1 MLVRLGVVACLFWLH
16 FAYATTL
23 KIINIVPFGSSSVK
37 ILFNQEVKK
46 FKEVSLKNFKSYLEL
61 EAILTIPKKHYQFS
75 KQSSITIAQFSPKLA
90 RVVISHAP
98 KMTYEVKILKD
109 KLYVSIVEKKPLV
122 RHQMAPKPPKH
133 HALKHPTPK
142 PAPKSIKKEAKEKTP
157 IKHAHSK
164 HAHSPLNERSAKKEI
179 PKKEIPKKEILKKEI
194 LKKEILKKEIPK
206 KEILKKE
213 IPKKEILKKEIPKKE
228 IPKKEILKKE
238 ILKKEILKKEILKKE
253 IPKKEILKKEIPK
266 KEILKK
272 EIPKKEIPKKEILKK
287 EIPKKEILKKEIL
300 KKEILKKEIPK
311 KEILKKEIPKKE
323 AENESKNQVFI
334 AEKNDTF
341 IKTKRKKHKKIV
353 LDAGHGGKDCGA
365 MSANLVCEKDIVLE
379 VVKFLHK
386 ELKKRGYS
394 VLLTRD
400 KDIYIDLVGRTE
412 LANRKSADLF
422 ISVHANSIPKH
433 STSNAHGI
441 ETYFLSTAR
450 SERARKVAEQE
461 NKDDVNLMDYF
472 SKSLLLNSLNTQRL
486 IVSNKLAIDVQY
498 GMLQSIRKNYPDV
511 VDGGVREGPFW
522 VLAGALMPSILIEI
536 GYNSHAIE
544 SKRIQSKP
552 YQKILAKGI
561 ADGIDSFFSKND

>member
-37 ILFNQEVKK
+37 ISFNQEIKK

-75 KQSSITIAQFSPKLA
+75 KQSFITIAQFSPKLA

-109 KLYVSIVEKKPLV
+109 KLYVSIVEKKPLT

-133 HALKHPTPK
+133 RTLKHPTPK
-142 PAPKSIKKEAKEKTP
+142 PAPKYIKKEAKEVKEKTP
-157 IKHAHSK
+157 TKHACSK
-164 HAHSPLNERSAKKEI
+164 HTHSQLNERSA
-179 PKKEIPKKEILKKEI
+179 
-194 LKKEILKKEIPK
+194 
-206 KEILKKE
+206 
-213 IPKKEILKKEIPKKE
+213 
-228 IPKKEILKKE
+228 
-238 ILKKEILKKEILKKE
+238 
-253 IPKKEILKKEIPK
+253 
-266 KEILKK
+266 
-272 EIPKKEIPKKEILKK
+272 
-287 EIPKKEILKKEIL
+287 
-300 KKEILKKEIPK
+300 
-311 KEILKKEIPKKE
+311 KKEIPKKE

-334 AEKNDTF
+334 AEKNDAS

-400 KDIYIDLVGRTE
+400 KDIYIDLVARTE
-412 LANRKSADLF
+412 LANKKSADLF
-422 ISVHANSIPKH
+422 ISVHANSIPKR

-461 NKDDVNLMDYF
+461 NKDNVNLMDYF

>member
-23 KIINIVPFGSSSVK
+23 KITNIVPFGSSSVK
-37 ILFNQEVKK
+37 ILFNQEIKK
-46 FKEVSLKNFKSYLEL
+46 FKEVPLKNFKSYLEL
-61 EAILTIPKKHYQFS
+61 EAVLTIPKKYYQFS

-90 RVVISHAP
+90 RVVIGYAP

-109 KLYVSIVEKKPLV
+109 KLYVSIVEKKPLI
-122 RHQMAPKPPKH
+122 RHQMVLKPPKH
-133 HALKHPTPK
+133 HALKHTTPK
-142 PAPKSIKKEAKEKTP
+142 PAPKPIKKEIKKSKEAKEKTP
-157 IKHAHSK
+157 TKHAHSK

-179 PKKEIPKKEILKKEI
+179 PKKE
-194 LKKEILKKEIPK
+194 
-206 KEILKKE
+206 
-213 IPKKEILKKEIPKKE
+213 
-228 IPKKEILKKE
+228 
-238 ILKKEILKKEILKKE
+238 
-253 IPKKEILKKEIPK
+253 
-266 KEILKK
+266 
-272 EIPKKEIPKKEILKK
+272 
-287 EIPKKEILKKEIL
+287 
-300 KKEILKKEIPK
+300 
-311 KEILKKEIPKKE
+311 
-323 AENESKNQVFI
+323 AENEDKNQVFI
-334 AEKNDTF
+334 TEKNDTF

-412 LANRKSADLF
+412 LANKKGADLF

-498 GMLQSIRKNYPDV
+498 GMLQSVRKNYPDV

>member
-23 KIINIVPFGSSSVK
+23 KITNIVPFGSSSVK

-46 FKEVSLKNFKSYLEL
+46 FKEVPLKNFKSYLEL

-75 KQSSITIAQFSPKLA
+75 KQSFITIAQFSPKLA
-90 RVVISHAP
+90 RVVIGYAP

-109 KLYVSIVEKKPLV
+109 KLYVSIVEKKPLI
-122 RHQMAPKPPKH
+122 RHQMVLKPPKH
-133 HALKHPTPK
+133 PVLKHPTPK
-142 PAPKSIKKEAKEKTP
+142 PTPKPVKKEVKEVKEAKEAKEKTP
-157 IKHAHSK
+157 TKHAHSK

-179 PKKEIPKKEILKKEI
+179 PKKEIPKKEI
-194 LKKEILKKEIPK
+194 P
-206 KEILKKE
+206 
-213 IPKKEILKKEIPKKE
+213 KKEIPKKE
-228 IPKKEILKKE
+228 IP
-238 ILKKEILKKEILKKE
+238 
-253 IPKKEILKKEIPK
+253 
-266 KEILKK
+266 
-272 EIPKKEIPKKEILKK
+272 
-287 EIPKKEILKKEIL
+287 
-300 KKEILKKEIPK
+300 
-311 KEILKKEIPKKE
+311 KKEIPKKE

-334 AEKNDTF
+334 IEKNDTF

-412 LANRKSADLF
+412 LANKKGADLF
-422 ISVHANSIPKH
+422 ISVHANSIPKR

-472 SKSLLLNSLNTQRL
+472 SKSLFLNSLNTQRL

-498 GMLQSIRKNYPDV
+498 GMLQSVRKNYPDV

>member
-16 FAYATTL
+16 FACATTL

-37 ILFNQEVKK
+37 VVFNQEVKK

-90 RVVISHAP
+90 RVVISYTP

-133 HALKHPTPK
+133 HALKHQVLK
-142 PAPKSIKKEAKEKTP
+142 PAPKSTKKEAKEKTL
-157 IKHAHSK
+157 IKHARSK
-164 HAHSPLNERSAKKEI
+164 HMHSPLNERSAKKEI
-179 PKKEIPKKEILKKEI
+179 PKKEIPKKEI
-194 LKKEILKKEIPK
+194 P
-206 KEILKKE
+206 
-213 IPKKEILKKEIPKKE
+213 KKEIPKKE
-228 IPKKEILKKE
+228 IP
-238 ILKKEILKKEILKKE
+238 
-253 IPKKEILKKEIPK
+253 
-266 KEILKK
+266 
-272 EIPKKEIPKKEILKK
+272 
-287 EIPKKEILKKEIL
+287 
-300 KKEILKKEIPK
+300 
-311 KEILKKEIPKKE
+311 KKEIPKKE

-334 AEKNDTF
+334 AEKNDAF

-422 ISVHANSIPKH
+422 ISVHANSIPKR

-498 GMLQSIRKNYPDV
+498 GMLQSVRKNYPDV

>member
-23 KIINIVPFGSSSVK
+23 KITNIVPFGSSSVK
-37 ILFNQEVKK
+37 MVFNQEVKK

-90 RVVISHAP
+90 RVVIGYAP

-109 KLYVSIVEKKPLV
+109 KLYVSIVEKKPLT
-122 RHQMAPKPPKH
+122 RHQMTPKPPKH
-133 HALKHPTPK
+133 HALKHTTPKPTPK
-142 PAPKSIKKEAKEKTP
+142 PIKKEAKKVKEKTP
-157 IKHAHSK
+157 TKHAHSK

-179 PKKEIPKKEILKKEI
+179 PKKEAK
-194 LKKEILKKEIPK
+194 
-206 KEILKKE
+206 
-213 IPKKEILKKEIPKKE
+213 
-228 IPKKEILKKE
+228 
-238 ILKKEILKKEILKKE
+238 
-253 IPKKEILKKEIPK
+253 
-266 KEILKK
+266 
-272 EIPKKEIPKKEILKK
+272 
-287 EIPKKEILKKEIL
+287 
-300 KKEILKKEIPK
+300 
-311 KEILKKEIPKKE
+311 
-323 AENESKNQVFI
+323 NEGKNQVFI
-334 AEKNDTF
+334 AEKNDAF
-341 IKTKRKKHKKIV
+341 SKTKRKKHKKIV

-422 ISVHANSIPKH
+422 VSVHANSIPKH

>member
-23 KIINIVPFGSSSVK
+23 KITNIVPFGSSSVK
-37 ILFNQEVKK
+37 IVFNQEVKK
-46 FKEVSLKNFKSYLEL
+46 FKEVPLKNFKSYLEL
-61 EAILTIPKKHYQFS
+61 EAVLTIPKKHYQFS
-75 KQSSITIAQFSPKLA
+75 KQSFITIAQFSPKLA
-90 RVVISHAP
+90 RVVIGYAP
-98 KMTYEVKILKD
+98 KMTYEIKILKD
-109 KLYVSIVEKKPLV
+109 KLYISIVEKKPLV
-122 RHQMAPKPPKH
+122 RHQMVLKPPKH

-142 PAPKSIKKEAKEKTP
+142 PTPKPIKKEAKKSKETKEKTL

-164 HAHSPLNERSAKKEI
+164 HAHSPLNERSA
-179 PKKEIPKKEILKKEI
+179 
-194 LKKEILKKEIPK
+194 
-206 KEILKKE
+206 
-213 IPKKEILKKEIPKKE
+213 
-228 IPKKEILKKE
+228 
-238 ILKKEILKKEILKKE
+238 
-253 IPKKEILKKEIPK
+253 
-266 KEILKK
+266 
-272 EIPKKEIPKKEILKK
+272 
-287 EIPKKEILKKEIL
+287 
-300 KKEILKKEIPK
+300 
-311 KEILKKEIPKKE
+311 KKEIPKKE

-400 KDIYIDLVGRTE
+400 KDIYIDLVARTE
-412 LANRKSADLF
+412 LANKKGADLF

-472 SKSLLLNSLNTQRL
+472 SKSLFLNSLNTQRL

-498 GMLQSIRKNYPDV
+498 GMLQSVRKNYPDV

>member
-46 FKEVSLKNFKSYLEL
+46 FKEVPLKNFKSYLEL
-61 EAILTIPKKHYQFS
+61 EAVLTIPKKHYQFS

-98 KMTYEVKILKD
+98 KMTYEIKILKD
-109 KLYVSIVEKKPLV
+109 KLYISIVEKKPLI

-133 HALKHPTPK
+133 HALKHTTPK
-142 PAPKSIKKEAKEKTP
+142 PAPKPIKKEAKKSKETKEKTP

-179 PKKEIPKKEILKKEI
+179 PKKEIPKKEI
-194 LKKEILKKEIPK
+194 P
-206 KEILKKE
+206 
-213 IPKKEILKKEIPKKE
+213 KKEIPKKE
-228 IPKKEILKKE
+228 IPKKEI
-238 ILKKEILKKEILKKE
+238 
-253 IPKKEILKKEIPK
+253 P
-266 KEILKK
+266 KK
-272 EIPKKEIPKKEILKK
+272 EIPKKEIPKKEIPKK
-287 EIPKKEILKKEIL
+287 EIPKKEIP
-300 KKEILKKEIPK
+300 KKEIPK
-311 KEILKKEIPKKE
+311 KEIPKKEIPKKE

-334 AEKNDTF
+334 AEKNDTL

-400 KDIYIDLVGRTE
+400 KDIYIDLVARTE
-412 LANRKSADLF
+412 LANKKSADLF

-498 GMLQSIRKNYPDV
+498 GMLQSIRKNYHDV

>member
-23 KIINIVPFGSSSVK
+23 KITNIVPFGSSSVK
-37 ILFNQEVKK
+37 ISFNQEIKK

-109 KLYVSIVEKKPLV
+109 KLYVSIVEKKPLS

-142 PAPKSIKKEAKEKTP
+142 PAPKSIKKEAKEVKEVKEKTP
-157 IKHAHSK
+157 TKHARSK
-164 HAHSPLNERSAKKEI
+164 HAHSQWNERSAKKEI
-179 PKKEIPKKEILKKEI
+179 PKKE
-194 LKKEILKKEIPK
+194 
-206 KEILKKE
+206 
-213 IPKKEILKKEIPKKE
+213 
-228 IPKKEILKKE
+228 
-238 ILKKEILKKEILKKE
+238 
-253 IPKKEILKKEIPK
+253 
-266 KEILKK
+266 
-272 EIPKKEIPKKEILKK
+272 
-287 EIPKKEILKKEIL
+287 
-300 KKEILKKEIPK
+300 
-311 KEILKKEIPKKE
+311 
-323 AENESKNQVFI
+323 AENEGKNQVFI

-341 IKTKRKKHKKIV
+341 IKTKHKHKKIV

-400 KDIYIDLVGRTE
+400 KDIYIDLVARTE
-412 LANRKSADLF
+412 LANKKSADLF
-422 ISVHANSIPKH
+422 ISVHANSIPKR

-461 NKDDVNLMDYF
+461 NKDNVNLMDYF

>member
-1 MLVRLGVVACLFWLH
+1 MH

-37 ILFNQEVKK
+37 ISFNQEIKK

-109 KLYVSIVEKKPLV
+109 KLYVSIVEKKPLAK
-122 RHQMAPKPPKH
+122 HQMAPKPPKH
-133 HALKHPTPK
+133 HALKHQAPK

-157 IKHAHSK
+157 TKHAHSK
-164 HAHSPLNERSAKKEI
+164 HAHSQLNERSAKKEI
-179 PKKEIPKKEILKKEI
+179 PKKE
-194 LKKEILKKEIPK
+194 
-206 KEILKKE
+206 
-213 IPKKEILKKEIPKKE
+213 
-228 IPKKEILKKE
+228 
-238 ILKKEILKKEILKKE
+238 
-253 IPKKEILKKEIPK
+253 
-266 KEILKK
+266 
-272 EIPKKEIPKKEILKK
+272 
-287 EIPKKEILKKEIL
+287 
-300 KKEILKKEIPK
+300 
-311 KEILKKEIPKKE
+311 
-323 AENESKNQVFI
+323 AENEGKNQVFI
-334 AEKNDTF
+334 AEKNDAF

-400 KDIYIDLVGRTE
+400 KDIYIDLVARTE
-412 LANRKSADLF
+412 LANKKSADLF
-422 ISVHANSIPKH
+422 ISVHANSIPKR

-544 SKRIQSKP
+544 SRRIQSKP

>member
-16 FAYATTL
+16 FACATTL
-23 KIINIVPFGSSSVK
+23 KITNIVPFGSSSVK

-46 FKEVSLKNFKSYLEL
+46 FKEVPLKNFKSYLEL
-61 EAILTIPKKHYQFS
+61 EAVLTIPKKHYQFS
-75 KQSSITIAQFSPKLA
+75 KQSSITIVQFSPKLV
-90 RVVISHAP
+90 RVVISYAP
-98 KMTYEVKILKD
+98 KMTYEIKILKD
-109 KLYVSIVEKKPLV
+109 KLYVSIVEKKPLI
-122 RHQMAPKPPKH
+122 RHQIVLKPLKH
-133 HALKHPTPK
+133 HALKHTTPK
-142 PAPKSIKKEAKEKTP
+142 PAPKPIKKEAKEAKEKTP
-157 IKHAHSK
+157 IKHARSK

-179 PKKEIPKKEILKKEI
+179 PKKEIPKKEAK
-194 LKKEILKKEIPK
+194 
-206 KEILKKE
+206 
-213 IPKKEILKKEIPKKE
+213 
-228 IPKKEILKKE
+228 
-238 ILKKEILKKEILKKE
+238 
-253 IPKKEILKKEIPK
+253 
-266 KEILKK
+266 
-272 EIPKKEIPKKEILKK
+272 
-287 EIPKKEILKKEIL
+287 
-300 KKEILKKEIPK
+300 
-311 KEILKKEIPKKE
+311 
-323 AENESKNQVFI
+323 NESKNQVFI
-334 AEKNDTF
+334 IEKNDTF

-412 LANRKSADLF
+412 LANKKSADLF

>member
-23 KIINIVPFGSSSVK
+23 KITNIVPFGSSSVK
-37 ILFNQEVKK
+37 ISFNQEIKK

-98 KMTYEVKILKD
+98 KMTYEIKILKD

-142 PAPKSIKKEAKEKTP
+142 PTPKSIKKEVKEIKAT
-157 IKHAHSK
+157 KHAHSK
-164 HAHSPLNERSAKKEI
+164 HAHSQWNERSAKKEI
-179 PKKEIPKKEILKKEI
+179 PKKEIPKKEI
-194 LKKEILKKEIPK
+194 PK
-206 KEILKKE
+206 KEIS
-213 IPKKEILKKEIPKKE
+213 KKEIPKKE
-228 IPKKEILKKE
+228 IPKKEI
-238 ILKKEILKKEILKKE
+238 
-253 IPKKEILKKEIPK
+253 P
-266 KEILKK
+266 KK
-272 EIPKKEIPKKEILKK
+272 EIPKKEIPKKEI
-287 EIPKKEILKKEIL
+287 P
-300 KKEILKKEIPK
+300 
-311 KEILKKEIPKKE
+311 KKEIPKKE

-334 AEKNDTF
+334 VEKNDAF

-412 LANRKSADLF
+412 LANKKSADLF

-433 STSNAHGI
+433 SISNAHGI

-472 SKSLLLNSLNTQRL
+472 SKSLLLNSLNTKRL

>member
-1 MLVRLGVVACLFWLH
+1 MH

-37 ILFNQEVKK
+37 ISFNQEIKK

-109 KLYVSIVEKKPLV
+109 KLYVSIVEKKPLT

-133 HALKHPTPK
+133 RTLKHPTPK
-142 PAPKSIKKEAKEKTP
+142 PAPKSIKKEAKEVKEKTP
-157 IKHAHSK
+157 TKHAHSK
-164 HAHSPLNERSAKKEI
+164 HTHSQWNERSAKKEI
-179 PKKEIPKKEILKKEI
+179 PKKE
-194 LKKEILKKEIPK
+194 
-206 KEILKKE
+206 
-213 IPKKEILKKEIPKKE
+213 
-228 IPKKEILKKE
+228 
-238 ILKKEILKKEILKKE
+238 
-253 IPKKEILKKEIPK
+253 
-266 KEILKK
+266 
-272 EIPKKEIPKKEILKK
+272 
-287 EIPKKEILKKEIL
+287 
-300 KKEILKKEIPK
+300 
-311 KEILKKEIPKKE
+311 
-323 AENESKNQVFI
+323 AENEGKNQVFI
-334 AEKNDTF
+334 AEKNDAF

-400 KDIYIDLVGRTE
+400 KDIYIDLVARTE
-412 LANRKSADLF
+412 LANKKSADLF
-422 ISVHANSIPKH
+422 ISVHANSIPKR

-461 NKDDVNLMDYF
+461 NKDNVNLMDYF

-498 GMLQSIRKNYPDV
+498 GMLQSVRKNYPDV

>member
-1 MLVRLGVVACLFWLH
+1 MH

-23 KIINIVPFGSSSVK
+23 KITNIVPFGSSSIK
-37 ILFNQEVKK
+37 ISFNQEIKK

-98 KMTYEVKILKD
+98 KMTYEIKILKD

-133 HALKHPTPK
+133 HVLKHPTPK
-142 PAPKSIKKEAKEKTP
+142 PAPKSIKKEAKEIKEKTP
-157 IKHAHSK
+157 TKHAHSK
-164 HAHSPLNERSAKKEI
+164 HAHSQLNERSA
-179 PKKEIPKKEILKKEI
+179 
-194 LKKEILKKEIPK
+194 
-206 KEILKKE
+206 
-213 IPKKEILKKEIPKKE
+213 
-228 IPKKEILKKE
+228 
-238 ILKKEILKKEILKKE
+238 
-253 IPKKEILKKEIPK
+253 
-266 KEILKK
+266 
-272 EIPKKEIPKKEILKK
+272 
-287 EIPKKEILKKEIL
+287 
-300 KKEILKKEIPK
+300 
-311 KEILKKEIPKKE
+311 KKEIPKKE

-400 KDIYIDLVGRTE
+400 KDIYIDLVARTE
-412 LANRKSADLF
+412 LANKKSADLF
-422 ISVHANSIPKH
+422 ISVHANSIPKR

-498 GMLQSIRKNYPDV
+498 GMLQSVRKNYPDV

>member
-1 MLVRLGVVACLFWLH
+1 MH

-37 ILFNQEVKK
+37 ISFNQEIKK

-75 KQSSITIAQFSPKLA
+75 KQSSITIAQFNPKLA

-109 KLYVSIVEKKPLV
+109 KLYVSIMEKKPLT
-122 RHQMAPKPPKH
+122 RYQMAPKPPKH

-142 PAPKSIKKEAKEKTP
+142 PAPKSIKKEIKEVKEKTP
-157 IKHAHSK
+157 TKHAHSK
-164 HAHSPLNERSAKKEI
+164 HVHSQWNERSA
-179 PKKEIPKKEILKKEI
+179 
-194 LKKEILKKEIPK
+194 
-206 KEILKKE
+206 
-213 IPKKEILKKEIPKKE
+213 
-228 IPKKEILKKE
+228 
-238 ILKKEILKKEILKKE
+238 
-253 IPKKEILKKEIPK
+253 
-266 KEILKK
+266 
-272 EIPKKEIPKKEILKK
+272 
-287 EIPKKEILKKEIL
+287 
-300 KKEILKKEIPK
+300 
-311 KEILKKEIPKKE
+311 KKEIPKKE

-400 KDIYIDLVGRTE
+400 KDIYIDLVARTE
-412 LANRKSADLF
+412 LANKKSADLF
-422 ISVHANSIPKH
+422 ISVHANSIPKR

>member
-1 MLVRLGVVACLFWLH
+1 MLVRLGVVACLLWLH

-23 KIINIVPFGSSSVK
+23 KITNIVPFGSSSVK
-37 ILFNQEVKK
+37 MVFNQEIKK
-46 FKEVSLKNFKSYLEL
+46 FKEVPLKNFKSYLEL

-75 KQSSITIAQFSPKLA
+75 KQSFITIVQFSPKLA
-90 RVVISHAP
+90 RVVIGYAP
-98 KMTYEVKILKD
+98 KMTYEIKILKN
-109 KLYVSIVEKKPLV
+109 KLYVSIVEKKPLI
-122 RHQMAPKPPKH
+122 RHQMVLKPPKH

-142 PAPKSIKKEAKEKTP
+142 PTPKPIKKEAKKSKETKEKTP
-157 IKHAHSK
+157 TKHAHSK

-179 PKKEIPKKEILKKEI
+179 PKKET
-194 LKKEILKKEIPK
+194 
-206 KEILKKE
+206 
-213 IPKKEILKKEIPKKE
+213 
-228 IPKKEILKKE
+228 
-238 ILKKEILKKEILKKE
+238 
-253 IPKKEILKKEIPK
+253 
-266 KEILKK
+266 
-272 EIPKKEIPKKEILKK
+272 
-287 EIPKKEILKKEIL
+287 
-300 KKEILKKEIPK
+300 
-311 KEILKKEIPKKE
+311 
-323 AENESKNQVFI
+323 ENESKNQVFI

-386 ELKKRGYS
+386 ELKTRGYS

-400 KDIYIDLVGRTE
+400 KDIYIDLVARTE
-412 LANRKSADLF
+412 LANKKSADLF
-422 ISVHANSIPKH
+422 ISVHANSIPKR

-472 SKSLLLNSLNTQRL
+472 SKSLFLNSLNTQRL

-498 GMLQSIRKNYPDV
+498 GMLQSVRKNYPDV

>member
-1 MLVRLGVVACLFWLH
+1 MH

-37 ILFNQEVKK
+37 ISFNQEIKK

-90 RVVISHAP
+90 RVVISYAP

-109 KLYVSIVEKKPLV
+109 KLYVSIVEKKPLTK
-122 RHQMAPKPPKH
+122 HQMAPKPPKH

-142 PAPKSIKKEAKEKTP
+142 PAPKSIKKETKEAKEKTP
-157 IKHAHSK
+157 TKHARSK
-164 HAHSPLNERSAKKEI
+164 HAHSQLNERSA
-179 PKKEIPKKEILKKEI
+179 
-194 LKKEILKKEIPK
+194 
-206 KEILKKE
+206 
-213 IPKKEILKKEIPKKE
+213 
-228 IPKKEILKKE
+228 
-238 ILKKEILKKEILKKE
+238 
-253 IPKKEILKKEIPK
+253 
-266 KEILKK
+266 
-272 EIPKKEIPKKEILKK
+272 
-287 EIPKKEILKKEIL
+287 
-300 KKEILKKEIPK
+300 
-311 KEILKKEIPKKE
+311 KKEIPKKE

-334 AEKNDTF
+334 AEKNDAF

-400 KDIYIDLVGRTE
+400 KDIYIDLVARTE
-412 LANRKSADLF
+412 LANKKSADLF
-422 ISVHANSIPKH
+422 ISVHANSIPKR

-498 GMLQSIRKNYPDV
+498 GMLQSVRKNYPDV

>member
-1 MLVRLGVVACLFWLH
+1 MLVRLGVVACLLWLH
-16 FAYATTL
+16 FACATTL

-37 ILFNQEVKK
+37 ISFNQEIKK

-98 KMTYEVKILKD
+98 KMTYEIKILKD
-109 KLYVSIVEKKPLV
+109 KLYVSIVEKKPLI

-142 PAPKSIKKEAKEKTP
+142 LTPKPIKKETKEAKEKTP
-157 IKHAHSK
+157 TKHARSK
-164 HAHSPLNERSAKKEI
+164 HAYSQLNERSAKKEI
-179 PKKEIPKKEILKKEI
+179 P
-194 LKKEILKKEIPK
+194 
-206 KEILKKE
+206 
-213 IPKKEILKKEIPKKE
+213 
-228 IPKKEILKKE
+228 
-238 ILKKEILKKEILKKE
+238 
-253 IPKKEILKKEIPK
+253 
-266 KEILKK
+266 
-272 EIPKKEIPKKEILKK
+272 
-287 EIPKKEILKKEIL
+287 
-300 KKEILKKEIPK
+300 
-311 KEILKKEIPKKE
+311 KKEIPKKE

-334 AEKNDTF
+334 AEKNDAF
-341 IKTKRKKHKKIV
+341 IKNKRKKHKKIV

-412 LANRKSADLF
+412 LANKKGADLF
-422 ISVHANSIPKH
+422 ISVHANSIPKR

>member
-23 KIINIVPFGSSSVK
+23 KIISIVPFGSSSVK
-37 ILFNQEVKK
+37 ISFNQEVKK

-90 RVVISHAP
+90 RVVISYAP

-109 KLYVSIVEKKPLV
+109 KLYVSIVEKKPLI
-122 RHQMAPKPPKH
+122 RHQMAPKPLKYQTPKH
-133 HALKHPTPK
+133 QVLK
-142 PAPKSIKKEAKEKTP
+142 PAPKSIKKEIKETKEKTP
-157 IKHAHSK
+157 TKHARSK
-164 HAHSPLNERSAKKEI
+164 HAHSQLNERSAKKEI
-179 PKKEIPKKEILKKEI
+179 PKKEIPKKEI
-194 LKKEILKKEIPK
+194 P
-206 KEILKKE
+206 
-213 IPKKEILKKEIPKKE
+213 KKEIPKKE
-228 IPKKEILKKE
+228 IP
-238 ILKKEILKKEILKKE
+238 
-253 IPKKEILKKEIPK
+253 
-266 KEILKK
+266 
-272 EIPKKEIPKKEILKK
+272 
-287 EIPKKEILKKEIL
+287 
-300 KKEILKKEIPK
+300 
-311 KEILKKEIPKKE
+311 KKEIPKKE

-334 AEKNDTF
+334 AEKNDAF
-341 IKTKRKKHKKIV
+341 IKPQRKKHKKIV

-400 KDIYIDLVGRTE
+400 KDIYIDLVARTE
-412 LANRKSADLF
+412 LANKKSADLF
-422 ISVHANSIPKH
+422 ISVHANSIPKR

-498 GMLQSIRKNYPDV
+498 GMLQSVRKNYPDV

>member
-37 ILFNQEVKK
+37 ISFNQEIKK

-75 KQSSITIAQFSPKLA
+75 KQSFITIAQFNPKLA

-109 KLYVSIVEKKPLV
+109 KLYVSIVEKKPLAK
-122 RHQMAPKPPKH
+122 HQMMPKPPKH
-133 HALKHPTPK
+133 RTLKHPTPK
-142 PAPKSIKKEAKEKTP
+142 PAPKSIKKEAKEVKEKTP
-157 IKHAHSK
+157 TKHARSK
-164 HAHSPLNERSAKKEI
+164 HTHSQLNERSA
-179 PKKEIPKKEILKKEI
+179 
-194 LKKEILKKEIPK
+194 
-206 KEILKKE
+206 
-213 IPKKEILKKEIPKKE
+213 
-228 IPKKEILKKE
+228 
-238 ILKKEILKKEILKKE
+238 
-253 IPKKEILKKEIPK
+253 
-266 KEILKK
+266 
-272 EIPKKEIPKKEILKK
+272 
-287 EIPKKEILKKEIL
+287 
-300 KKEILKKEIPK
+300 
-311 KEILKKEIPKKE
+311 KKEIPKKE

-334 AEKNDTF
+334 AEKNDAF

-400 KDIYIDLVGRTE
+400 KDIYIDLVARTE
-412 LANRKSADLF
+412 LANKKSTDLF
-422 ISVHANSIPKH
+422 ISVHANSIPKR

-461 NKDDVNLMDYF
+461 NKDNVNLMDYF

>member
-46 FKEVSLKNFKSYLEL
+46 FKEVPLKNFKSYLEL
-61 EAILTIPKKHYQFS
+61 EAVLTIPKKHYQFS
-75 KQSSITIAQFSPKLA
+75 KQSFITIAQFSPKLA
-90 RVVISHAP
+90 RVVIGYAP
-98 KMTYEVKILKD
+98 KMTYEVKILKN
-109 KLYVSIVEKKPLV
+109 KLYVSIVEKKPLI
-122 RHQMAPKPPKH
+122 RHQIALKPTKH
-133 HALKHPTPK
+133 HAPKHTTPK
-142 PAPKSIKKEAKEKTP
+142 PAPKPIKKEAKKSQEAKEKTP
-157 IKHAHSK
+157 TKHAHLK

-179 PKKEIPKKEILKKEI
+179 PKKE
-194 LKKEILKKEIPK
+194 
-206 KEILKKE
+206 
-213 IPKKEILKKEIPKKE
+213 
-228 IPKKEILKKE
+228 
-238 ILKKEILKKEILKKE
+238 
-253 IPKKEILKKEIPK
+253 
-266 KEILKK
+266 
-272 EIPKKEIPKKEILKK
+272 
-287 EIPKKEILKKEIL
+287 
-300 KKEILKKEIPK
+300 
-311 KEILKKEIPKKE
+311 
-323 AENESKNQVFI
+323 AENESKNPIFI

-341 IKTKRKKHKKIV
+341 IKTKHKKHKKIV

-400 KDIYIDLVGRTE
+400 KDIYIDLVARTE
-412 LANRKSADLF
+412 LANKKGADLF
-422 ISVHANSIPKH
+422 ISVHANSIPKR

-472 SKSLLLNSLNTQRL
+472 SKSLFLNSLNTQRL

-498 GMLQSIRKNYPDV
+498 GMLQSVRKNYPDV

>member
-1 MLVRLGVVACLFWLH
+1 MLVRLGVVAYLFWLH

-46 FKEVSLKNFKSYLEL
+46 FKEVPLKNFKSYLEL
-61 EAILTIPKKHYQFS
+61 EAVLTIPKKHYQFS
-75 KQSSITIAQFSPKLA
+75 KQSFITIAQFSPKLA
-90 RVVISHAP
+90 RVVIGYAP
-98 KMTYEVKILKD
+98 KMTYEVKILKN
-109 KLYVSIVEKKPLV
+109 KLYVSIVEKKPLI
-122 RHQMAPKPPKH
+122 RHQIALKPTKH
-133 HALKHPTPK
+133 HAPKHTTPK
-142 PAPKSIKKEAKEKTP
+142 PAPKPIKKEAKKSKEAKEKTP
-157 IKHAHSK
+157 TKHAHLK

-179 PKKEIPKKEILKKEI
+179 PKKE
-194 LKKEILKKEIPK
+194 
-206 KEILKKE
+206 
-213 IPKKEILKKEIPKKE
+213 
-228 IPKKEILKKE
+228 
-238 ILKKEILKKEILKKE
+238 
-253 IPKKEILKKEIPK
+253 
-266 KEILKK
+266 
-272 EIPKKEIPKKEILKK
+272 
-287 EIPKKEILKKEIL
+287 
-300 KKEILKKEIPK
+300 
-311 KEILKKEIPKKE
+311 
-323 AENESKNQVFI
+323 AENESKNPIFI

-341 IKTKRKKHKKIV
+341 IKTKHKKHKKIV

-400 KDIYIDLVGRTE
+400 KDIYIDLVARTE
-412 LANRKSADLF
+412 LANKKGADLF
-422 ISVHANSIPKH
+422 ISVHANSIPKR

-498 GMLQSIRKNYPDV
+498 GMLQSVRKNYPDV

>member
-46 FKEVSLKNFKSYLEL
+46 FKEVPLKNFKSYLEL
-61 EAILTIPKKHYQFS
+61 EAVLTIPKKHYQFS
-75 KQSSITIAQFSPKLA
+75 KQSFITIAQFSPKLA
-90 RVVISHAP
+90 RVVIGYTP
-98 KMTYEVKILKD
+98 KMTYEIKILKD
-109 KLYVSIVEKKPLV
+109 KLYVSIVEKKPLI
-122 RHQMAPKPPKH
+122 RHQMALKPPKH
-133 HALKHPTPK
+133 HALKHQTPKPTPK
-142 PAPKSIKKEAKEKTP
+142 PIKKEAKEAKEKTP
-157 IKHAHSK
+157 TKHAHSK

-179 PKKEIPKKEILKKEI
+179 PKKE
-194 LKKEILKKEIPK
+194 
-206 KEILKKE
+206 
-213 IPKKEILKKEIPKKE
+213 
-228 IPKKEILKKE
+228 
-238 ILKKEILKKEILKKE
+238 
-253 IPKKEILKKEIPK
+253 
-266 KEILKK
+266 
-272 EIPKKEIPKKEILKK
+272 
-287 EIPKKEILKKEIL
+287 
-300 KKEILKKEIPK
+300 
-311 KEILKKEIPKKE
+311 
-323 AENESKNQVFI
+323 AENEDKNQVFI
-334 AEKNDTF
+334 TEKNDTF

-365 MSANLVCEKDIVLE
+365 MSTNLVCEKDIVLE

-400 KDIYIDLVGRTE
+400 KDIYIDLVARTE
-412 LANRKSADLF
+412 LANKKGADLF
-422 ISVHANSIPKH
+422 ISVHANSIPKR

-472 SKSLLLNSLNTQRL
+472 SKSLFLNSLNTQRL

-498 GMLQSIRKNYPDV
+498 GMLQSVRKNYPDV

>member
-23 KIINIVPFGSSSVK
+23 KIINIVPFGSSNVK
-37 ILFNQEVKK
+37 ILFNQEIKK

-61 EAILTIPKKHYQFS
+61 EAVLTIPKKHYQFS

-98 KMTYEVKILKD
+98 KMTYEIKILKD
-109 KLYVSIVEKKPLV
+109 KLYVSIVEKKPLI

-142 PAPKSIKKEAKEKTP
+142 PIKKEAKEKTP
-157 IKHAHSK
+157 TKHVRSK
-164 HAHSPLNERSAKKEI
+164 HTHSQLNDRSAKKEI
-179 PKKEIPKKEILKKEI
+179 PKKEIPKKE
-194 LKKEILKKEIPK
+194 
-206 KEILKKE
+206 
-213 IPKKEILKKEIPKKE
+213 
-228 IPKKEILKKE
+228 
-238 ILKKEILKKEILKKE
+238 
-253 IPKKEILKKEIPK
+253 
-266 KEILKK
+266 
-272 EIPKKEIPKKEILKK
+272 
-287 EIPKKEILKKEIL
+287 
-300 KKEILKKEIPK
+300 
-311 KEILKKEIPKKE
+311 
-323 AENESKNQVFI
+323 AENEGKNQVFI
-334 AEKNDTF
+334 AEKNDAF

>member
-16 FAYATTL
+16 YAYATTL
-23 KIINIVPFGSSSVK
+23 KITNVVPFGSSSVK

-46 FKEVSLKNFKSYLEL
+46 FKEVPLKNFKSYLEL

-75 KQSSITIAQFSPKLA
+75 KQSFITIAQFSPKLA
-90 RVVISHAP
+90 RVVIGYAP
-98 KMTYEVKILKD
+98 KMTYEIKILKD
-109 KLYVSIVEKKPLV
+109 KLYVSIVEKKPLI
-122 RHQMAPKPPKH
+122 RHQMALKPPKH
-133 HALKHPTPK
+133 HALKHTTPKPTPK
-142 PAPKSIKKEAKEKTP
+142 PIKKEAKKSQEAKEKTP
-157 IKHAHSK
+157 IKHARSK
-164 HAHSPLNERSAKKEI
+164 HAHSPLNERSA
-179 PKKEIPKKEILKKEI
+179 
-194 LKKEILKKEIPK
+194 
-206 KEILKKE
+206 
-213 IPKKEILKKEIPKKE
+213 
-228 IPKKEILKKE
+228 
-238 ILKKEILKKEILKKE
+238 
-253 IPKKEILKKEIPK
+253 
-266 KEILKK
+266 
-272 EIPKKEIPKKEILKK
+272 
-287 EIPKKEILKKEIL
+287 
-300 KKEILKKEIPK
+300 
-311 KEILKKEIPKKE
+311 KKEIPKKE

-334 AEKNDTF
+334 AEKNDTL

-400 KDIYIDLVGRTE
+400 KDIYIDLVARTE
-412 LANRKSADLF
+412 LANKKGADLF
-422 ISVHANSIPKH
+422 ISVHANSIPKR

-472 SKSLLLNSLNTQRL
+472 SKSLFLNSLNTQRL

-498 GMLQSIRKNYPDV
+498 GMLQSVRKNYPDV

>member
-1 MLVRLGVVACLFWLH
+1 MLVRLGVVACLLWLH

-37 ILFNQEVKK
+37 ISFNQEIKK

-75 KQSSITIAQFSPKLA
+75 KQSFITIAQFSPKLV

-109 KLYVSIVEKKPLV
+109 KLYVSIVEKKPLT
-122 RHQMAPKPPKH
+122 RHQMVPKPPKH
-133 HALKHPTPK
+133 HALKHQTPKPTPK
-142 PAPKSIKKEAKEKTP
+142 PIKKEAKEAKEKTP
-157 IKHAHSK
+157 IKHVHSK
-164 HAHSPLNERSAKKEI
+164 HAHPPLNERSAKKE
-179 PKKEIPKKEILKKEI
+179 
-194 LKKEILKKEIPK
+194 
-206 KEILKKE
+206 
-213 IPKKEILKKEIPKKE
+213 
-228 IPKKEILKKE
+228 
-238 ILKKEILKKEILKKE
+238 
-253 IPKKEILKKEIPK
+253 
-266 KEILKK
+266 
-272 EIPKKEIPKKEILKK
+272 
-287 EIPKKEILKKEIL
+287 
-300 KKEILKKEIPK
+300 
-311 KEILKKEIPKKE
+311 
-323 AENESKNQVFI
+323 AENEGKNQVFI

-412 LANRKSADLF
+412 LANKKGADLF

-498 GMLQSIRKNYPDV
+498 GMLQSVRKNYPDV

>member
-16 FAYATTL
+16 FACATTL

-37 ILFNQEVKK
+37 ISFNQEIKK

-75 KQSSITIAQFSPKLA
+75 KQSSITIAQFNPKLA
-90 RVVISHAP
+90 RVVIGHAP

-109 KLYVSIVEKKPLV
+109 KLYVSIVEKKPLAK
-122 RHQMAPKPPKH
+122 HQMAPKPPKH

-142 PAPKSIKKEAKEKTP
+142 PAPKSIKKEAKEVKEKTP
-157 IKHAHSK
+157 TKHVRSK
-164 HAHSPLNERSAKKEI
+164 HVHSQWNERSAKKEI
-179 PKKEIPKKEILKKEI
+179 PKKET
-194 LKKEILKKEIPK
+194 
-206 KEILKKE
+206 
-213 IPKKEILKKEIPKKE
+213 
-228 IPKKEILKKE
+228 
-238 ILKKEILKKEILKKE
+238 
-253 IPKKEILKKEIPK
+253 
-266 KEILKK
+266 
-272 EIPKKEIPKKEILKK
+272 
-287 EIPKKEILKKEIL
+287 
-300 KKEILKKEIPK
+300 
-311 KEILKKEIPKKE
+311 
-323 AENESKNQVFI
+323 ENESKNQVFI
-334 AEKNDTF
+334 AEKNDAS

-400 KDIYIDLVGRTE
+400 KDIYIDLVARTE
-412 LANRKSADLF
+412 LANKKSADLF
-422 ISVHANSIPKH
+422 ISVHANSIPKR

-461 NKDDVNLMDYF
+461 NKDNVNLMDYF

>member
-1 MLVRLGVVACLFWLH
+1 MLVRLGVVACLLWLH
-16 FAYATTL
+16 FACATTL
-23 KIINIVPFGSSSVK
+23 KITNIVPFGSSSVK
-37 ILFNQEVKK
+37 MVFNQEIKK
-46 FKEVSLKNFKSYLEL
+46 FKEVPLKNFKSYLEL
-61 EAILTIPKKHYQFS
+61 EAVLTIPKKHYQFS

-90 RVVISHAP
+90 RVVIGYAP
-98 KMTYEVKILKD
+98 KMTYEIKILKD
-109 KLYVSIVEKKPLV
+109 KLYVSIVEKKPLI
-122 RHQMAPKPPKH
+122 RHQMVLKPPKH
-133 HALKHPTPK
+133 HALKHTTPKPTPK
-142 PAPKSIKKEAKEKTP
+142 PIKKEAKKSKETKEKTP

-179 PKKEIPKKEILKKEI
+179 PKKEIPKKEI
-194 LKKEILKKEIPK
+194 
-206 KEILKKE
+206 
-213 IPKKEILKKEIPKKE
+213 
-228 IPKKEILKKE
+228 
-238 ILKKEILKKEILKKE
+238 
-253 IPKKEILKKEIPK
+253 
-266 KEILKK
+266 
-272 EIPKKEIPKKEILKK
+272 
-287 EIPKKEILKKEIL
+287 
-300 KKEILKKEIPK
+300 
-311 KEILKKEIPKKE
+311 PKKE
-323 AENESKNQVFI
+323 AENESKNQFFI

-341 IKTKRKKHKKIV
+341 IKAKRKKHKKIV

-386 ELKKRGYS
+386 ELKTRGYS

-400 KDIYIDLVGRTE
+400 KDIYIDLVARTE
-412 LANRKSADLF
+412 LANKKGADLF

-498 GMLQSIRKNYPDV
+498 GMLQSVRKNYPDV

>member
-16 FAYATTL
+16 YAYATTL
-23 KIINIVPFGSSSVK
+23 KITNIVPFGSSSVK
-37 ILFNQEVKK
+37 MVFNQEIKK

-61 EAILTIPKKHYQFS
+61 KAILTIPKKHYQFS
-75 KQSSITIAQFSPKLA
+75 KQSFITIAQFSPKLA
-90 RVVISHAP
+90 RVVIGYAP

-109 KLYVSIVEKKPLV
+109 KLYVSIVEKKPLI
-122 RHQMAPKPPKH
+122 RHQMALKPPKH
-133 HALKHPTPK
+133 HALKHQTPKPTPK
-142 PAPKSIKKEAKEKTP
+142 PIKKEIKEKTT
-157 IKHAHSK
+157 KHAHSK
-164 HAHSPLNERSAKKEI
+164 PTHSPLNERSAKKEI
-179 PKKEIPKKEILKKEI
+179 PKKEIPKKE
-194 LKKEILKKEIPK
+194 
-206 KEILKKE
+206 
-213 IPKKEILKKEIPKKE
+213 
-228 IPKKEILKKE
+228 
-238 ILKKEILKKEILKKE
+238 
-253 IPKKEILKKEIPK
+253 
-266 KEILKK
+266 
-272 EIPKKEIPKKEILKK
+272 
-287 EIPKKEILKKEIL
+287 
-300 KKEILKKEIPK
+300 
-311 KEILKKEIPKKE
+311 
-323 AENESKNQVFI
+323 AENESKNQIFI
-334 AEKNDTF
+334 AERNDTF

-400 KDIYIDLVGRTE
+400 KDIYIDLVARTE
-412 LANRKSADLF
+412 LANKKGADLF
-422 ISVHANSIPKH
+422 ISVHANSIPKR
-433 STSNAHGI
+433 SISNAHGI

-472 SKSLLLNSLNTQRL
+472 SKSLFLNSLNTQRL

-498 GMLQSIRKNYPDV
+498 GMLQSVRKNYPDV

>member
-1 MLVRLGVVACLFWLH
+1 MRLGVVACLFWLH

-37 ILFNQEVKK
+37 ISFNQEIKK

-90 RVVISHAP
+90 RVVIGYAP
-98 KMTYEVKILKD
+98 KMTYEIKILKD
-109 KLYVSIVEKKPLV
+109 KLYVSIVEKKPLI
-122 RHQMAPKPPKH
+122 RHQMVLKPPKH

-142 PAPKSIKKEAKEKTP
+142 PTPKSIKKEAKEVKEKTP
-157 IKHAHSK
+157 TKHARSK
-164 HAHSPLNERSAKKEI
+164 HAHSQLNERSA
-179 PKKEIPKKEILKKEI
+179 
-194 LKKEILKKEIPK
+194 
-206 KEILKKE
+206 
-213 IPKKEILKKEIPKKE
+213 
-228 IPKKEILKKE
+228 
-238 ILKKEILKKEILKKE
+238 
-253 IPKKEILKKEIPK
+253 
-266 KEILKK
+266 
-272 EIPKKEIPKKEILKK
+272 
-287 EIPKKEILKKEIL
+287 
-300 KKEILKKEIPK
+300 
-311 KEILKKEIPKKE
+311 KKEIPKKE

-334 AEKNDTF
+334 AEKNDAF

-400 KDIYIDLVGRTE
+400 KDIYIDLVARTE
-412 LANRKSADLF
+412 LANKKSADLF
-422 ISVHANSIPKH
+422 ISVHANSIPKR

>member
-23 KIINIVPFGSSSVK
+23 KITNIVPFGSSSVK
-37 ILFNQEVKK
+37 MVFNQEIKK
-46 FKEVSLKNFKSYLEL
+46 FKEVPLKNFKSYLEL
-61 EAILTIPKKHYQFS
+61 EAVLTIPKKHYQFS
-75 KQSSITIAQFSPKLA
+75 KQSFITIAQFSPKLA
-90 RVVISHAP
+90 RVVIGYAP

-109 KLYVSIVEKKPLV
+109 KLYVSIVEKKPLI
-122 RHQMAPKPPKH
+122 RHQMALKPPKH
-133 HALKHPTPK
+133 HALKHQTPK
-142 PAPKSIKKEAKEKTP
+142 PTPKSIKKEAKKSKEAKEKTP
-157 IKHAHSK
+157 TKHARSK
-164 HAHSPLNERSAKKEI
+164 HAHSPLNERSA
-179 PKKEIPKKEILKKEI
+179 
-194 LKKEILKKEIPK
+194 
-206 KEILKKE
+206 
-213 IPKKEILKKEIPKKE
+213 
-228 IPKKEILKKE
+228 
-238 ILKKEILKKEILKKE
+238 
-253 IPKKEILKKEIPK
+253 
-266 KEILKK
+266 
-272 EIPKKEIPKKEILKK
+272 
-287 EIPKKEILKKEIL
+287 
-300 KKEILKKEIPK
+300 
-311 KEILKKEIPKKE
+311 KKEIPKKE

-334 AEKNDTF
+334 AEKNDTL

-400 KDIYIDLVGRTE
+400 KDVYIDLVARTE
-412 LANRKSADLF
+412 LANKKSADLF

-472 SKSLLLNSLNTQRL
+472 SKSLFLNSLNTQRL

-498 GMLQSIRKNYPDV
+498 GMLQSVRKNYPDV

>member
-16 FAYATTL
+16 FACATTL

-37 ILFNQEVKK
+37 ISFNQEIKK

-109 KLYVSIVEKKPLV
+109 KLYVSIVEKKPLS

-133 HALKHPTPK
+133 RTLKHPTPK
-142 PAPKSIKKEAKEKTP
+142 PAPKSIRKEAKEVKEKTP
-157 IKHAHSK
+157 TKHARSK
-164 HAHSPLNERSAKKEI
+164 HTHSQLNERSAKKEI
-179 PKKEIPKKEILKKEI
+179 PKKE
-194 LKKEILKKEIPK
+194 
-206 KEILKKE
+206 
-213 IPKKEILKKEIPKKE
+213 
-228 IPKKEILKKE
+228 
-238 ILKKEILKKEILKKE
+238 
-253 IPKKEILKKEIPK
+253 
-266 KEILKK
+266 
-272 EIPKKEIPKKEILKK
+272 
-287 EIPKKEILKKEIL
+287 
-300 KKEILKKEIPK
+300 
-311 KEILKKEIPKKE
+311 
-323 AENESKNQVFI
+323 AENEGKNQVFI
-334 AEKNDTF
+334 AEKNDAF

-400 KDIYIDLVGRTE
+400 KDIYIDLVARTE
-412 LANRKSADLF
+412 LANKKSADLF
-422 ISVHANSIPKH
+422 ISVHANSIPKR

-461 NKDDVNLMDYF
+461 NKDNVNLMDYF

>member
-16 FAYATTL
+16 FACATTL

-37 ILFNQEVKK
+37 ISFNQEIKK

-109 KLYVSIVEKKPLV
+109 KLYVSIVEKKPLT
-122 RHQMAPKPPKH
+122 RHQMVPKPPKH

-157 IKHAHSK
+157 TKHARSK
-164 HAHSPLNERSAKKEI
+164 HAHSQWNERSA
-179 PKKEIPKKEILKKEI
+179 
-194 LKKEILKKEIPK
+194 
-206 KEILKKE
+206 
-213 IPKKEILKKEIPKKE
+213 
-228 IPKKEILKKE
+228 
-238 ILKKEILKKEILKKE
+238 
-253 IPKKEILKKEIPK
+253 
-266 KEILKK
+266 
-272 EIPKKEIPKKEILKK
+272 
-287 EIPKKEILKKEIL
+287 
-300 KKEILKKEIPK
+300 
-311 KEILKKEIPKKE
+311 KKEIPKKE

-334 AEKNDTF
+334 TEKNDAF

-400 KDIYIDLVGRTE
+400 KDIYIDLVARTE
-412 LANRKSADLF
+412 LANKKSADLF
-422 ISVHANSIPKH
+422 ISVHANSIPKR

-461 NKDDVNLMDYF
+461 NKDNVNLMDYF

-486 IVSNKLAIDVQY
+486 IISNKLAIDVQY

>member
-46 FKEVSLKNFKSYLEL
+46 FKEVPLKNFKSYLEL

-75 KQSSITIAQFSPKLA
+75 KQSFITIAQFSPKLA
-90 RVVISHAP
+90 RVVIGYAP

-109 KLYVSIVEKKPLV
+109 KLYISIVEKKPLI
-122 RHQMAPKPPKH
+122 RHQITPKPPKH

-142 PAPKSIKKEAKEKTP
+142 PTPKPIKKEAKEAKEKTP
-157 IKHAHSK
+157 TKHAHSK
-164 HAHSPLNERSAKKEI
+164 HAHSPLNERSA
-179 PKKEIPKKEILKKEI
+179 
-194 LKKEILKKEIPK
+194 
-206 KEILKKE
+206 
-213 IPKKEILKKEIPKKE
+213 
-228 IPKKEILKKE
+228 
-238 ILKKEILKKEILKKE
+238 
-253 IPKKEILKKEIPK
+253 
-266 KEILKK
+266 
-272 EIPKKEIPKKEILKK
+272 
-287 EIPKKEILKKEIL
+287 
-300 KKEILKKEIPK
+300 
-311 KEILKKEIPKKE
+311 KKEIPKKE

-400 KDIYIDLVGRTE
+400 KDIYIDLVARTE
-412 LANRKSADLF
+412 LANKKSADLF

-472 SKSLLLNSLNTQRL
+472 SKSLFLNSLNTQRL

>member
-1 MLVRLGVVACLFWLH
+1 MH

-23 KIINIVPFGSSSVK
+23 KITNIVPFGSSSVK
-37 ILFNQEVKK
+37 IVFNQEIKK

-61 EAILTIPKKHYQFS
+61 EAVLTIPKKHYQFS
-75 KQSSITIAQFSPKLA
+75 KQSSITIAQFSPKLV

-109 KLYVSIVEKKPLV
+109 KLYVSVMEKKPLTK
-122 RHQMAPKPPKH
+122 HQMAPKPPKH
-133 HALKHPTPK
+133 HAQKHPTPK
-142 PAPKSIKKEAKEKTP
+142 PAPKPIKKETKEKTP
-157 IKHAHSK
+157 TKHAHSK

-179 PKKEIPKKEILKKEI
+179 LKKEI
-194 LKKEILKKEIPK
+194 LKKE
-206 KEILKKE
+206 
-213 IPKKEILKKEIPKKE
+213 
-228 IPKKEILKKE
+228 
-238 ILKKEILKKEILKKE
+238 
-253 IPKKEILKKEIPK
+253 
-266 KEILKK
+266 
-272 EIPKKEIPKKEILKK
+272 
-287 EIPKKEILKKEIL
+287 
-300 KKEILKKEIPK
+300 
-311 KEILKKEIPKKE
+311 
-323 AENESKNQVFI
+323 AENEGKNQVFI
-334 AEKNDTF
+334 AEKNDAF
-341 IKTKRKKHKKIV
+341 IKTKHKKHKKIV

-422 ISVHANSIPKH
+422 ISVHANSIPKR

-498 GMLQSIRKNYPDV
+498 SMLQSVRKNYPDV

>member
-37 ILFNQEVKK
+37 ISFNQEIKK

-109 KLYVSIVEKKPLV
+109 KLYVSIVEKKPLI
-122 RHQMAPKPPKH
+122 RHQMAPKPPKHRTPKH

-142 PAPKSIKKEAKEKTP
+142 PAPKSIKKEAKEIKEKMPT
-157 IKHAHSK
+157 KHARSK
-164 HAHSPLNERSAKKEI
+164 HAHSQLNERSA
-179 PKKEIPKKEILKKEI
+179 
-194 LKKEILKKEIPK
+194 
-206 KEILKKE
+206 
-213 IPKKEILKKEIPKKE
+213 
-228 IPKKEILKKE
+228 
-238 ILKKEILKKEILKKE
+238 
-253 IPKKEILKKEIPK
+253 
-266 KEILKK
+266 
-272 EIPKKEIPKKEILKK
+272 
-287 EIPKKEILKKEIL
+287 
-300 KKEILKKEIPK
+300 
-311 KEILKKEIPKKE
+311 KKEIPKKE

-400 KDIYIDLVGRTE
+400 KDIYIDLVARTE
-412 LANRKSADLF
+412 LANKKSADLF
-422 ISVHANSIPKH
+422 ISVHANSIPKR

-498 GMLQSIRKNYPDV
+498 GMLQSVRKNYPDV

>member
-1 MLVRLGVVACLFWLH
+1 MRLGVVACLFWLH

-46 FKEVSLKNFKSYLEL
+46 FKEVPLKNFKSYLEL

-75 KQSSITIAQFSPKLA
+75 KQSFITIAQFSPKLA
-90 RVVISHAP
+90 RVVIGYAP
-98 KMTYEVKILKD
+98 KMTYEIKILKD
-109 KLYVSIVEKKPLV
+109 KLYVSIVEKKPLI
-122 RHQMAPKPPKH
+122 RHQMALKPPKH

-142 PAPKSIKKEAKEKTP
+142 PTPKPIKKEAKKSKETKEKTP

-164 HAHSPLNERSAKKEI
+164 QTHSPLNERSAKKEI
-179 PKKEIPKKEILKKEI
+179 LKKEI
-194 LKKEILKKEIPK
+194 L
-206 KEILKKE
+206 
-213 IPKKEILKKEIPKKE
+213 
-228 IPKKEILKKE
+228 
-238 ILKKEILKKEILKKE
+238 
-253 IPKKEILKKEIPK
+253 
-266 KEILKK
+266 
-272 EIPKKEIPKKEILKK
+272 
-287 EIPKKEILKKEIL
+287 
-300 KKEILKKEIPK
+300 
-311 KEILKKEIPKKE
+311 KKE
-323 AENESKNQVFI
+323 AENESKNQIFI

-341 IKTKRKKHKKIV
+341 IKTKHKKHKKIV

-400 KDIYIDLVGRTE
+400 KDIYIDLVARTE

-498 GMLQSIRKNYPDV
+498 GMLQSVRKNYPDV

>member
-16 FAYATTL
+16 YAYATTL
-23 KIINIVPFGSSSVK
+23 KITNIVPFGSSSVK
-37 ILFNQEVKK
+37 ISFNQEVKK
-46 FKEVSLKNFKSYLEL
+46 FKEVPLKNFKSYLEL
-61 EAILTIPKKHYQFS
+61 EAVLTIPKKHYQFS

-90 RVVISHAP
+90 RVVIGYAP

-109 KLYVSIVEKKPLV
+109 KLYVSIVEKKPLI
-122 RHQMAPKPPKH
+122 RHQITPKPSKH

-142 PAPKSIKKEAKEKTP
+142 PAPKPIKKEAKKSKDTKEKTP
-157 IKHAHSK
+157 IKHARSK
-164 HAHSPLNERSAKKEI
+164 HVHSPLNERSA
-179 PKKEIPKKEILKKEI
+179 
-194 LKKEILKKEIPK
+194 
-206 KEILKKE
+206 
-213 IPKKEILKKEIPKKE
+213 
-228 IPKKEILKKE
+228 
-238 ILKKEILKKEILKKE
+238 
-253 IPKKEILKKEIPK
+253 
-266 KEILKK
+266 
-272 EIPKKEIPKKEILKK
+272 
-287 EIPKKEILKKEIL
+287 
-300 KKEILKKEIPK
+300 
-311 KEILKKEIPKKE
+311 KKEIPKKE

-400 KDIYIDLVGRTE
+400 KDIYIDLVARTE
-412 LANRKSADLF
+412 LANKKSADLF
-422 ISVHANSIPKH
+422 ISVHANSIPKR

-472 SKSLLLNSLNTQRL
+472 SKSLFLNSLNTQRL

-498 GMLQSIRKNYPDV
+498 GMLQSVRKNYPDV

>member
-1 MLVRLGVVACLFWLH
+1 MIVRLGVVACLFWLH

-37 ILFNQEVKK
+37 ISFNQEIKK

-109 KLYVSIVEKKPLV
+109 KLYVSIVEKKPLS

-133 HALKHPTPK
+133 WTLKHPTPK

-157 IKHAHSK
+157 TKHARSK
-164 HAHSPLNERSAKKEI
+164 HAHSQLNERSAKKEI
-179 PKKEIPKKEILKKEI
+179 PKKE
-194 LKKEILKKEIPK
+194 
-206 KEILKKE
+206 
-213 IPKKEILKKEIPKKE
+213 
-228 IPKKEILKKE
+228 
-238 ILKKEILKKEILKKE
+238 
-253 IPKKEILKKEIPK
+253 
-266 KEILKK
+266 
-272 EIPKKEIPKKEILKK
+272 
-287 EIPKKEILKKEIL
+287 
-300 KKEILKKEIPK
+300 
-311 KEILKKEIPKKE
+311 
-323 AENESKNQVFI
+323 AENEGKNQVFI
-334 AEKNDTF
+334 AEKNDAS
-341 IKTKRKKHKKIV
+341 IKTKHKKHKKIV

-400 KDIYIDLVGRTE
+400 KDIYIDLVARTE
-412 LANRKSADLF
+412 LANKKSADLF
-422 ISVHANSIPKH
+422 ISVHANSIPKR

-461 NKDDVNLMDYF
+461 NKDNVNLMDYF

-498 GMLQSIRKNYPDV
+498 GMLQSVRKNYPDV

>member
-1 MLVRLGVVACLFWLH
+1 MH

-37 ILFNQEVKK
+37 ISFNQEVKK

-75 KQSSITIAQFSPKLA
+75 QQSFITIAQFSPKLA
-90 RVVISHAP
+90 RVVISYAP
-98 KMTYEVKILKD
+98 KMAYEVKILKN

-122 RHQMAPKPPKH
+122 RHQMAPKPLKH
-133 HALKHPTPK
+133 HVLKHQILK
-142 PAPKSIKKEAKEKTP
+142 PAPKFIKKEAKEAKEKTP
-157 IKHAHSK
+157 TKHAHSK
-164 HAHSPLNERSAKKEI
+164 HAHSQWNERSA
-179 PKKEIPKKEILKKEI
+179 
-194 LKKEILKKEIPK
+194 
-206 KEILKKE
+206 
-213 IPKKEILKKEIPKKE
+213 
-228 IPKKEILKKE
+228 
-238 ILKKEILKKEILKKE
+238 
-253 IPKKEILKKEIPK
+253 
-266 KEILKK
+266 
-272 EIPKKEIPKKEILKK
+272 
-287 EIPKKEILKKEIL
+287 
-300 KKEILKKEIPK
+300 
-311 KEILKKEIPKKE
+311 KKEIPKKE

-334 AEKNDTF
+334 AEKKDTS

-400 KDIYIDLVGRTE
+400 KDIYIDLVARTE
-412 LANRKSADLF
+412 LANKKSADLF
-422 ISVHANSIPKH
+422 ISVHANSIPKR

-461 NKDDVNLMDYF
+461 NKDNVNLMDYF
-472 SKSLLLNSLNTQRL
+472 SKSLFLNSLNTQRL

>member
-1 MLVRLGVVACLFWLH
+1 MH

-75 KQSSITIAQFSPKLA
+75 KQSSITIVQFSPKLA

-122 RHQMAPKPPKH
+122 RHQMAPKPSKH
-133 HALKHPTPK
+133 HALKHPTSKPTPK
-142 PAPKSIKKEAKEKTP
+142 PIKKEAKKSKETKEKTP
-157 IKHAHSK
+157 IKHVHSK

-179 PKKEIPKKEILKKEI
+179 L
-194 LKKEILKKEIPK
+194 
-206 KEILKKE
+206 
-213 IPKKEILKKEIPKKE
+213 
-228 IPKKEILKKE
+228 
-238 ILKKEILKKEILKKE
+238 
-253 IPKKEILKKEIPK
+253 
-266 KEILKK
+266 
-272 EIPKKEIPKKEILKK
+272 
-287 EIPKKEILKKEIL
+287 
-300 KKEILKKEIPK
+300 
-311 KEILKKEIPKKE
+311 KKE

-334 AEKNDTF
+334 AEKNDAF

-400 KDIYIDLVGRTE
+400 KDIYIDLVARTE
-412 LANRKSADLF
+412 LANKKSADLF
-422 ISVHANSIPKH
+422 ISVHANSIPKR

-472 SKSLLLNSLNTQRL
+472 SKSLFLNSLNTQRL
-486 IVSNKLAIDVQY
+486 IISNKLAIDVQY